1 MNLRPSEK
9 VLLAKQQLVADLTE
23 KIKAAPAGVL
33 VNYIGIN
40 VEDDTR
46 LRRELR
52 EAGVEYT
59 VVKNTM
65 LRFAFNALDMS
76 ELDEQLNGTT
86 ALAIS
91 KEDPMAAARILCKYA
106 KEIEGD
112 VFSVKAGFMDGKV
125 IDAATVNEI
134 ANIPPTE
141 VLIAKMLGSLNSPI
155 AGLAMVLDQV
165 AQKQSA

>member
-1 MNLRPSEK
+1 MPSEK
-9 VLLAKQQLVADLTE
+9 ILQAKKQVVADLVE
-23 KIKAAPAGVL
+23 KIKNAPAGVL

-40 VEDDTR
+40 VEVDTK

-52 EAGVEYT
+52 EANVDYT
-59 VVKNTM
+59 VVKNT
-65 LRFAFNALDMS
+65 LLKFAFNEIGIT
-76 ELDEQLNGTT
+76 ELDEQFNGTT

-91 KEDPMAAARILCKYA
+91 KEDPMAAASIICKYA

-112 VFSVKAGFMDGKV
+112 IFSVKAGFMDGAV
-125 IDAATVNEI
+125 LDAAAVKEI
-134 ANIPPTE
+134 ANIPPKE

-155 AGLAMVLDQV
+155 SGLAMVLDQI

>member
-1 MNLRPSEK
+1 MPSEK
-9 VLLAKQQLVADLTE
+9 ILQAKQQQVADITE
-23 KIKAAPAGVL
+23 KIKEASAGVL

-40 VEDDTR
+40 VADDTR

-59 VVKNTM
+59 VVKNTI
-65 LRFAFNALDMS
+65 LRFAFNALEMT

-86 ALAIS
+86 AIAIS
-91 KEDPMAAARILCKYA
+91 KEDPMAAARIVCKYA

-134 ANIPPTE
+134 AAIPPKE
-141 VLIAKMLGSLNSPI
+141 VLVAKMLGSLNSPI
-155 AGLAMVLDQV
+155 AGLAMVLGQI
-165 AQKQSA
+165 AEKQSA

>member
-1 MNLRPSEK
+1 MPSEK
-9 VLLAKQQLVADLTE
+9 VLLAKQQQVAELTE

-40 VEDDTR
+40 VADDTR

-52 EAGVEYT
+52 EAGVEYV
-59 VVKNTM
+59 VVKNTI
-65 LRFAFNALDMS
+65 LRFAFNALEMS

-91 KEDPMAAARILCKYA
+91 KEDPIAAARILCKYA

-112 VFSVKAGFMDGKV
+112 IFSVKAGFMDGKA
-125 IDAATVNEI
+125 IDAATVKEI
-134 ANIPPTE
+134 AAIPPKE
-141 VLIAKMLGSLNSPI
+141 VLVAKMLGSLNSPI
-155 AGLAMVLDQV
+155 AGLAMVLNQI
-165 AQKQSA
+165 AEKQSA

>member
-1 MNLRPSEK
+1 MPSEK
-9 VLLAKQQLVADLTE
+9 VLQEKKQLVAELIE
-23 KIKAAPAGVL
+23 KIKSAPAGVL

-40 VEDDTR
+40 VADDTR

-65 LRFAFNALDMS
+65 LRFAFNELGMS

-86 ALAIS
+86 AIAIS
-91 KEDPMAAARILCKYA
+91 HEDPMAAARIVCKYA

-112 VFSVKAGFMDGKV
+112 IYSVKAGFMDGKA
-125 IDAATVNEI
+125 IDAATVTEI
-134 ANIPPTE
+134 ANIPPKE
-141 VLIAKMLGSLNSPI
+141 VLVAKMLGSLNSPI
-155 AGLAMVLDQV
+155 VGLAMVLNQI
-165 AQKQSA
+165 AEKQSA

>member
-1 MNLRPSEK
+1 MPSEK
-9 VLLAKQQLVADLTE
+9 VLQAKKQIVADLVE

-40 VEDDTR
+40 VEDDTK

-52 EAGVEYT
+52 EANVEYT
-59 VVKNTM
+59 VVKNTL
-65 LRFAFNALDMS
+65 LRFAFNELGIT
-76 ELDEQLNGTT
+76 ELDEHFNGTT

-91 KEDPMAAARILCKYA
+91 SEDPMAAARVICKYA

-112 VFSVKAGFMDGKV
+112 VFSVKAGFMDGAA

-134 ANIPPTE
+134 AAIPPRE
-141 VLIAKMLGSLNSPI
+141 VLVAKMLGSLNSPI
-155 AGLAMVLDQV
+155 AGLAMVLNQI
-165 AQKQSA
+165 AEKQSA

>member
-1 MNLRPSEK
+1 MPSEK
-9 VLLAKQQLVADLTE
+9 VLLAKQQMVAQLTE
-23 KIKAAPAGVL
+23 KIKSAPAGVL

-40 VEDDTR
+40 VADDTR

-65 LRFAFNALDMS
+65 LRFAFNALEMS
-76 ELDEQLNGTT
+76 ELDEQLFGTT

-91 KEDPMAAARILCKYA
+91 HEDPMAAARIICKYA

-112 VFSVKAGFMDGKV
+112 VFSVKAGFMDGKA
-125 IDAATVNEI
+125 IDAATVKEI
-134 ANIPPTE
+134 ADIPPKE
-141 VLIAKMLGSLNSPI
+141 VLVAKMLGSLNSPI
-155 AGLAMVLDQV
+155 AGLAMVLGQI
-165 AQKQSA
+165 AEKQSA

>member
-1 MNLRPSEK
+1 MPSNSI
-9 VLLAKQQLVADLTE
+9 LAQKQQIVAELAE
-23 KIKAAPAGVL
+23 QLKASTAGVL

-40 VEDDTR
+40 VEDDTK

-134 ANIPPTE
+134 ANIPPKE

>member
-1 MNLRPSEK
+1 MPSEK
-9 VLLAKQQLVADLTE
+9 VLLAKQQQVAELTE

-40 VEDDTR
+40 VADDTR

-52 EAGVEYT
+52 EAGVEYV
-59 VVKNTM
+59 VVKNTI

-91 KEDPMAAARILCKYA
+91 REDPMAAARIICKYA

-112 VFSVKAGFMDGKV
+112 VFSVKAGFMDGKAV
-125 IDAATVNEI
+125 DAATVKEI
-134 ANIPPTE
+134 AAIPPKE
-141 VLIAKMLGSLNSPI
+141 VLVAKMLGSLNSPI
-155 AGLAMVLDQV
+155 AGLAMVLGQI
-165 AQKQSA
+165 AEKQSA

>member
-1 MNLRPSEK
+1 MPSEK

-23 KIKAAPAGVL
+23 KIKSAPAGVL

-40 VEDDTR
+40 VADDTR

-65 LRFAFNALDMS
+65 LRFAFNALEMS

-91 KEDPMAAARILCKYA
+91 HEDPMAAARIVCKYA

-112 VFSVKAGFMDGKV
+112 VFSVKAGFMDGKA
-125 IDAATVNEI
+125 IDAATVKEI
-134 ANIPPTE
+134 ADIPPKE

>member
-1 MNLRPSEK
+1 MPSEK
-9 VLLAKQQLVADLTE
+9 ILQAKKQVVADLVE
-23 KIKAAPAGVL
+23 KIKNAPAGVL

-40 VEDDTR
+40 VEDDTK

-52 EAGVEYT
+52 EANVDYT
-59 VVKNTM
+59 VVKNT
-65 LRFAFNALDMS
+65 LLKFAFNEIGIT
-76 ELDEQLNGTT
+76 ELDEQFNGTT

-91 KEDPMAAARILCKYA
+91 KEDPMAAARIICKYA

-112 VFSVKAGFMDGKV
+112 IFSVKAGFMDGAV
-125 IDAATVNEI
+125 LDAAAVKEI
-134 ANIPPTE
+134 ANIPPKE

-155 AGLAMVLDQV
+155 SGLAMVLDQI

>member
-1 MNLRPSEK
+1 MPSEK
-9 VLLAKQQLVADLTE
+9 VLQAKKQVVADLVE

-40 VEDDTR
+40 VADDTR

-52 EAGVEYT
+52 EANVEYT
-59 VVKNTM
+59 VVKNTL
-65 LRFAFNALDMS
+65 LRFAFNELGIT
-76 ELDEQLNGTT
+76 ELDEQFNGTT

-91 KEDPMAAARILCKYA
+91 KEDPMAAARIVCKYA

-112 VFSVKAGFMDGKV
+112 VFAVKAGFMDGKA
-125 IDAATVNEI
+125 IDAATVKEI
-134 ANIPPTE
+134 ADIPPKE

-155 AGLAMVLDQV
+155 AGLAMVLNQI
-165 AQKQSA
+165 AEKQSA

>member
-1 MNLRPSEK
+1 MPSEK
-9 VLLAKQQLVADLTE
+9 VLQSKKEQVAQLVE
-23 KIKAAPAGVL
+23 KIQAAPAGVL

-40 VEDDTR
+40 VADDTR

-52 EAGVEYT
+52 EANVEYM
-59 VVKNTM
+59 VVKNTL
-65 LRFAFNALDMS
+65 LRFAFNELGLE

-91 KEDPMAAARILCKYA
+91 KEDPMAAARIVCKYA

-112 VFSVKAGFMDGKV
+112 VYSVKAGFMDGKA

-134 ANIPPTE
+134 ANIPPKE
-141 VLIAKMLGSLNSPI
+141 VLLAKMLGSLNSPI
-155 AGLAMVLDQV
+155 AGLAMVLNQI
-165 AQKQSA
+165 AEKQSA

>member
-1 MNLRPSEK
+1 MPSEK
-9 VLLAKQQLVADLTE
+9 VLKAKQQLVADLTE

-40 VEDDTR
+40 VEDDTK

-65 LRFAFNALDMS
+65 LRFAFNALEMS
-76 ELDEQLNGTT
+76 ELNEQLNGTT

-91 KEDPMAAARILCKYA
+91 QQDPMAAARIVCKYA
-106 KEIEGD
+106 KQIEGD

-125 IDAATVNEI
+125 IDAATVTEI
-134 ANIPPTE
+134 ANIPPKE

-155 AGLAMVLDQV
+155 AGLAMALNQI
-165 AQKQSA
+165 AEKQSA

>member
-1 MNLRPSEK
+1 MPSEK
-9 VLLAKQQLVADLTE
+9 VLLAKQQQVADLIE
-23 KIKAAPAGVL
+23 KIKSAPAGVL

-40 VEDDTR
+40 VEDDTK

-52 EAGVEYT
+52 EAGVEYS
-59 VVKNTM
+59 VVKNTI
-65 LRFAFNALDMS
+65 LRFAFNALELS

-91 KEDPMAAARILCKYA
+91 HEDPMAAARIICKYA

-112 VFSVKAGFMDGKV
+112 IFSVKAGFMDGKA
-125 IDAATVNEI
+125 IDAATVKEI
-134 ANIPPTE
+134 ADIPPRE

-155 AGLAMVLDQV
+155 AGLAMVLNQI
-165 AQKQSA
+165 AEKQSA

>member
-1 MNLRPSEK
+1 MPSEK
-9 VLLAKQQLVADLTE
+9 VLQAKKQVVADLVE

-40 VEDDTR
+40 VEDDTK

-52 EAGVEYT
+52 EANVDYT
-59 VVKNTM
+59 VVKNTL
-65 LRFAFNALDMS
+65 LRFAFNELGIT
-76 ELDEQLNGTT
+76 ELDEQFNGTT

-91 KEDPMAAARILCKYA
+91 REDPMAAARIICKYA

-112 VFSVKAGFMDGKV
+112 VFSVKAGFMDGAA

-134 ANIPPTE
+134 AAIPPKE

-155 AGLAMVLDQV
+155 ASLAMVLNQV
-165 AQKQSA
+165 AEKQSA